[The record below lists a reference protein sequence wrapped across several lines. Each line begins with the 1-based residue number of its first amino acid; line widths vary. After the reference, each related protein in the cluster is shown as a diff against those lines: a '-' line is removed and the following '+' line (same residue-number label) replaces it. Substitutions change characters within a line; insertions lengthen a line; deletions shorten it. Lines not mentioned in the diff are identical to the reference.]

1 MKLPLQSSQ
10 TTATVGLVKGENGY
24 RLVVTIAVS
33 MQGVSPDQT
42 RQIAEAAHQ
51 TYPAS
56 NVLRGNVDVTLIV
69 Q

>member
-1 MKLPLQSSQ
+1 
-10 TTATVGLVKGENGY
+10 LVKGENGY

-33 MQGVSPDQT
+33 MQGMSQDQT

-51 TYPAS
+51 TYPDS
-56 NVLRGNVDVTLIV
+56 NVLRGNADVTLIV